1 MSDYGYSPKGLSVT
15 FCIGR
20 KAGRMK
26 DRSFAQNADERE
38 AAFECIASGLPSESL
53 NSSPE
58 RKRAI
63 YGAFEARDARF
74 DGRVYAAIS
83 STGVYCRPVCPYH
96 AKIEN
101 VTFYA
106 TAAEAEEA
114 GYRPCLVCRP
124 ETAPGLS
131 SADARK
137 SLARRAAAMIQ
148 EECTVGDGLEK
159 LSTRLGYT
167 DRHVRR
173 VFQDEFGVTPMQF
186 LMTCR
191 LRLAKAMLA
200 DTDLSMAEVA
210 KAAGF
215 KSTRRFNDAFK
226 SHYGLVPSEQRRI
239 SKSRSANASNA
250 GIAIRL
256 RLGYRPPLRFGE
268 LLAFFRDRALAGV
281 EVVDESSYARTVCIA
296 TPDGGEVSGWIRVE
310 HDPAHNAL
318 VLSMSESLLPATSL
332 LVARV
337 RRMFDLDCDPET
349 VSRGLAVLDAIR
361 PGLNAIGT
369 RLPGCFDPFE
379 TCCRAVLGQQV
390 SVVAAN
396 KLAARIVS
404 ALGPQIRTGIEDLD
418 RAWPSAREIAA
429 IDDIAET
436 LGPFGVI
443 RARSAVI
450 AEIARMAESGDL
462 RFDALADP
470 AEQMGRLLHV
480 KGIGPWT
487 ANYIAMRAC
496 SYPDA
501 FLEKDSGV
509 AHALPDMTPKE
520 RIEAVEPCRP
530 WRSYAVI
537 CLWNSLGNQAPQ
549 SRGEQPS

>member
-1 MSDYGYSPKGLSVT
+1 MLIGYI
-15 FCIGR
+15 CIER

-26 DRSFAQNADERE
+26 DKSFMQDSAERK
-38 AAFECIASGLPSESL
+38 AAFEYLGAGLTSESL
-53 NSSPE
+53 NDSPE

-63 YGAFEARDARF
+63 YSAFEARDARF

-83 STGVYCRPVCPYH
+83 STGIYCRPVCPYH

-148 EECTVGDGLEK
+148 EECTAGDGLER

-186 LMTCR
+186 LTTCR
-191 LRLAKAMLA
+191 LMLAKAMLA
-200 DTDLSMAEVA
+200 DTDLPMAEVA

-226 SHYGLVPSEQRRI
+226 SHYSLVPSEQRRLT
-239 SKSRSANASNA
+239 KNRSADVIGA
-250 GIAIRL
+250 GAAIRL

-281 EVVDESSYARTVCIA
+281 EVVGDGSYARTARMVL
-296 TPDGGEVSGWIRVE
+296 PDGGEVSGWIRVE
-310 HDPAHNAL
+310 HDPMHNAL
-318 VLSMSESLLPATSL
+318 VLSIAESLLPATSIV
-332 LVARV
+332 VARV

-349 VSRGLAVLDAIR
+349 VFGGLAALNTIR
-361 PGLNAIGT
+361 PGANVCGT
-369 RLPGCFDPFE
+369 RLPGCFDAFE

-390 SVVAAN
+390 SVAAAN
-396 KLAARIVS
+396 KLAARIVE
-404 ALGPQIRTGIEDLD
+404 AIGQQVQTGIEGLDL
-418 RAWPSAREIAA
+418 AWPSAREIAA
-429 IDDIAET
+429 IDDLAGT
-436 LGPFGVI
+436 LGPLGVI
-443 RARSAVI
+443 RTRSSVI
-450 AEIARMAESGDL
+450 ADIAQMVESGQL
-462 RFDALADP
+462 SFDSLADP
-470 AEQMGRLLHV
+470 IEQMSTLLSV

-487 ANYIAMRAC
+487 ANYIAMRAY

-509 AHALPDMTPKE
+509 AHALPDMSPKE
-520 RIEAVEPCRP
+520 RTEAVEPCRP

-537 CLWNSLGNQAPQ
+537 SLWNSLGNQASKPK
-549 SRGEQPS
+549 GEQPL

>member
-1 MSDYGYSPKGLSVT
+1 MLIGYI
-15 FCIGR
+15 CIER

-26 DRSFAQNADERE
+26 DKSFMQNSAERE
-38 AAFECIASGLPSESL
+38 AAFEYLDAGLSSESL

-83 STGVYCRPVCPYH
+83 STGVYCRSVCPYH

-114 GYRPCLVCRP
+114 GFRPCLVCRP

-148 EECTVGDGLEK
+148 EECTAGDGLER
-159 LSTRLGYT
+159 LSARLGYT

-186 LMTCR
+186 LTTCR

-200 DTDLSMAEVA
+200 DTDLPMAEVA
-210 KAAGF
+210 KSAGF

-226 SHYGLVPSEQRRI
+226 SHYSLVPSEQRRLA
-239 SKSRSANASNA
+239 KNRGTDAPNA
-250 GIAIRL
+250 GAAIRL
-256 RLGYRPPLRFGE
+256 KLGYRPPLYFGE

-281 EVVDESSYARTVCIA
+281 EVVGEESYARTARMVM
-296 TPDGGEVSGWIRVE
+296 PDGSDVFGWIRVE
-310 HDPAHNAL
+310 NDPSHNEL
-318 VLSMSESLLPATSL
+318 VLSMAESLLPATSMV
-332 LVARV
+332 VARV

-349 VSRGLAVLDAIR
+349 VYGGLASLNTIR
-361 PGLNAIGT
+361 PGANVCGT

-390 SVVAAN
+390 SVAAAN
-396 KLAARIVS
+396 KLAARIVE
-404 ALGPQIRTGIEDLD
+404 AIGQQVHTGVEGLD
-418 RAWPSAREIAA
+418 RAWPSAQEITA
-429 IDDIAET
+429 IDDLAGT
-436 LGPFGVI
+436 LGPLGVI
-443 RARSAVI
+443 RTRSSVI
-450 AEIARMAESGDL
+450 AEIARMAVSGDL

-470 AEQMGRLLHV
+470 VEQMNALLSV

-487 ANYIAMRAC
+487 ANYIAMRAY

-520 RIEAVEPCRP
+520 RLEAMEPCRP
-530 WRSYAVI
+530 WRSYAVV
-537 CLWNSLGNQAPQ
+537 CLWNSLSDQVPKPK
-549 SRGEQPS
+549 GEQIS

>member
-1 MSDYGYSPKGLSVT
+1 MFIGYI
-15 FCIGR
+15 CIER

-26 DRSFAQNADERE
+26 DKSFTQNSDERE
-38 AAFECIASGLPSESL
+38 AAFNYVVAGLPSESL
-53 NSSPE
+53 NGSLE

-63 YGAFEARDARF
+63 YCAFEARDARF

-137 SLARRAAAMIQ
+137 SLARRAAALIQ
-148 EECTVGDGLEK
+148 EECTAGDGLER
-159 LSTRLGYT
+159 LSARLGYT
-167 DRHVRR
+167 ERHVRR
-173 VFQDEFGVTPMQF
+173 VFQDEFGVTPSQF
-186 LMTCR
+186 LTTCR

-210 KAAGF
+210 KASGF
-215 KSTRRFNDAFK
+215 KSTRRFNDSFK
-226 SHYGLVPSEQRRI
+226 SHYGLVPSEQRRLA
-239 SKSRSANASNA
+239 KSRNANTSSTDT
-250 GIAIRL
+250 AIKL
-256 RLGYRPPLRFGE
+256 RLAYRPPLRFGE
-268 LLAFFRDRALAGV
+268 LLAFFRGRALAGV
-281 EVVDESSYARTVCIA
+281 EIMDDESYARTARMVM
-296 TPDGGEVSGWIRVE
+296 PDGSEVSGWIRVE
-310 HDPAHNAL
+310 HDPNRNAL
-318 VLSMSESLLPATSL
+318 VLSIAESLLPATSMV
-332 LVARV
+332 VARV

-349 VSRGLAVLDAIR
+349 VFGGLAALNTIR
-361 PGLNAIGT
+361 PGANVCGT

-379 TCCRAVLGQQV
+379 TCCRAVIGQQV
-390 SVVAAN
+390 SVAAAN
-396 KLAARIVS
+396 KLAARIVEE
-404 ALGPQIRTGIEDLD
+404 LGAQVDTGVEGLE
-418 RAWPSAREIAA
+418 RAWPSASEISSL
-429 IDDIAET
+429 DDVAGV
-436 LGPFGVI
+436 LGPLGVI
-443 RARSAVI
+443 RTRSVVI
-450 AEIARMAESGDL
+450 AEIARMVESADL
-462 RFDALADP
+462 GFDALVDP
-470 AEQMGRLLHV
+470 IEQINALLSV

-487 ANYIAMRAC
+487 ANYIAMRAY

-520 RIEAVEPCRP
+520 RLEAVEPCRP

-537 CLWNSLGNQAPQ
+537 CLWNSLSNQTLKEK
-549 SRGEQPS
+549 GE

>member
-1 MSDYGYSPKGLSVT
+1 MHIVYIY
-15 FCIGR
+15 IER

-26 DRSFAQNADERE
+26 DKSFTQNSAERK
-38 AAFECIASGLPSESL
+38 AAYEYIDIGLTPESL
-53 NSSPE
+53 NGSPE
-58 RKRAI
+58 LKRAI

-101 VTFYA
+101 VTFYV

-137 SLARRAAAMIQ
+137 SLARRAATIIQ
-148 EECTVGDGLEK
+148 EECTAGDGLK
-159 LSTRLGYT
+159 RLSARLGYT

-173 VFQDEFGVTPMQF
+173 VFQDEYGVTPTQF

-200 DTDLSMAEVA
+200 DTDLSMADVA
-210 KAAGF
+210 IAAGF

-226 SHYGLVPSEQRRI
+226 SHYGLVPSEQRRLA
-239 SKSRSANASNA
+239 KSRSADAPNA
-250 GIAIRL
+250 GAAISL
-256 RLGYRPPLRFGE
+256 RLGYRPPFRFGE

-281 EVVDESSYARTVCIA
+281 EVVSDESYARTARMVM
-296 TPDGGEVSGWIRVE
+296 PDGSEVSGWIRVE
-310 HDPAHNAL
+310 DDPSHNAL
-318 VLSMSESLLPATSL
+318 VLSLAESLLPATSMV
-332 LVARV
+332 VARV

-349 VSRGLAVLDAIR
+349 VYGGLAALNTIR
-361 PGLNAIGT
+361 PGANVCGT

-379 TCCRAVLGQQV
+379 TCCRAVLGQQM
-390 SVVAAN
+390 SVAAAN
-396 KLAARIVS
+396 KLAARIVE
-404 ALGPQIRTGIEDLD
+404 ALGPQIQTGIAGLE
-418 RAWPSAREIAA
+418 RAWPSASEISSL
-429 IDDIAET
+429 DDVT
-436 LGPFGVI
+436 GVLGPLGVI
-443 RARSAVI
+443 RTRSAVI
-450 AEIARMAESGDL
+450 AQIARMLVSGIL

-470 AEQMGRLLHV
+470 VEQMNTLLAV

-487 ANYIAMRAC
+487 ANYIAMRAY

-509 AHALPDMTPKE
+509 AHALPKMTPKE
-520 RIEAVEPCRP
+520 RIESVEPCRP

-537 CLWNSLGNQAPQ
+537 SLWNSLGEQGAQ
-549 SRGEQPS
+549 SKGEKPS

>member
-1 MSDYGYSPKGLSVT
+1 MLIGYI
-15 FCIGR
+15 CIER

-26 DRSFAQNADERE
+26 DKSFMQNSAERE
-38 AAFECIASGLPSESL
+38 AAFEYLDAGLSSESL

-83 STGVYCRPVCPYH
+83 STGVYCRSVCPYH

-114 GYRPCLVCRP
+114 GFRPCLVCRP

-148 EECTVGDGLEK
+148 EECTAGDGLER
-159 LSTRLGYT
+159 LSARLGYT

-186 LMTCR
+186 LTTCR

-200 DTDLSMAEVA
+200 DTDLPMAEVA
-210 KAAGF
+210 KSAGF

-226 SHYGLVPSEQRRI
+226 SHYSLVPSEQRRLA
-239 SKSRSANASNA
+239 KNRGTDAPNA
-250 GIAIRL
+250 GAAIRL
-256 RLGYRPPLRFGE
+256 KLGYRPPLYFGE

-281 EVVDESSYARTVCIA
+281 EAVGEESYARTARMVM
-296 TPDGGEVSGWIRVE
+296 PDGSDVFGWIRVE
-310 HDPAHNAL
+310 NDPSHNEL
-318 VLSMSESLLPATSL
+318 VLSMAESLLPATSMV
-332 LVARV
+332 VARV

-349 VSRGLAVLDAIR
+349 VYGGLASLNTIR
-361 PGLNAIGT
+361 PGANVCGT

-390 SVVAAN
+390 SVAAAN
-396 KLAARIVS
+396 KLAARIVE
-404 ALGPQIRTGIEDLD
+404 AIGQQVRTGVEGLD
-418 RAWPSAREIAA
+418 RAWPSAQEITA
-429 IDDIAET
+429 IDDLAGT
-436 LGPFGVI
+436 LGPLGVI
-443 RARSAVI
+443 RTRSSVI
-450 AEIARMAESGDL
+450 AEIARMAVSGDL

-470 AEQMGRLLHV
+470 VEQMNALLSV

-487 ANYIAMRAC
+487 ANYIAMRAY

-520 RIEAVEPCRP
+520 RLEAMEPCRP
-530 WRSYAVI
+530 WRSYAVV
-537 CLWNSLGNQAPQ
+537 CLWNSFSDQVPKPK
-549 SRGEQPS
+549 GEQIS

>member
-1 MSDYGYSPKGLSVT
+1 MLIGYI
-15 FCIGR
+15 CIER

-26 DRSFAQNADERE
+26 DKSFTQNVSERE
-38 AAFECIASGLPSESL
+38 AVFEYLDAGLTSGSL
-53 NSSPE
+53 NGSPE

-63 YGAFEARDARF
+63 YSAFEARDARF

-124 ETAPGLS
+124 ETAPGMS

-148 EECTVGDGLEK
+148 EECTAGDGLER

-186 LMTCR
+186 LTTCR
-191 LRLAKAMLA
+191 LMLAKAMLA
-200 DTDLSMAEVA
+200 DTDLPMAEVA

-226 SHYGLVPSEQRRI
+226 SHYGLVPSEQRRLA
-239 SKSRSANASNA
+239 KNRSADVIGA
-250 GIAIRL
+250 GAAIRL
-256 RLGYRPPLRFGE
+256 RLGYRPPLCFGE

-281 EVVDESSYARTVCIA
+281 EVVGDGSYARTARMVL
-296 TPDGGEVSGWIRVE
+296 PDGGEVSGWIRVE
-310 HDPAHNAL
+310 HDPMHNAL
-318 VLSMSESLLPATSL
+318 VLSIAESLLPATSIV
-332 LVARV
+332 VARV
-337 RRMFDLDCDPET
+337 RRMFDLDCDPE
-349 VSRGLAVLDAIR
+349 
-361 PGLNAIGT
+361 
-369 RLPGCFDPFE
+369 E

-390 SVVAAN
+390 SVAAAN
-396 KLAARIVS
+396 KLAARVVEAI
-404 ALGPQIRTGIEDLD
+404 GPQVQTGIEGLDL
-418 RAWPSAREIAA
+418 AWPSAREIAA
-429 IDDIAET
+429 IDDLAGT
-436 LGPFGVI
+436 LGPLGVI
-443 RARSAVI
+443 RTRSSVI
-450 AEIARMAESGDL
+450 AGMARMAVSGDL

-470 AEQMGRLLHV
+470 VEQMNALLSV

-487 ANYIAMRAC
+487 ANYIAMRAH

-509 AHALPDMTPKE
+509 AHALPDMSPKE
-520 RIEAVEPCRP
+520 RTEAVEPCRP

-537 CLWNSLGNQAPQ
+537 SLWNSLGNQASKPK
-549 SRGEQPS
+549 GEQPS

>member
-1 MSDYGYSPKGLSVT
+1 
-15 FCIGR
+15 
-20 KAGRMK
+20 MK
-26 DRSFAQNADERE
+26 DKSFTQSSDERE
-38 AAFECIASGLPSESL
+38 AAFEYLVAELPSESL

-148 EECTVGDGLEK
+148 EECTAGDGLEK
-159 LSTRLGYT
+159 LSARLGYT

-200 DTDLSMAEVA
+200 DTDLSMTDVA

-226 SHYGLVPSEQRRI
+226 RHYGLVPSEQRRLA
-239 SKSRSANASNA
+239 KSHNANAPYA
-250 GIAIRL
+250 GAAIRL
-256 RLGYRPPLRFGE
+256 RLGYRPPLRFDE
-268 LLAFFRDRALAGV
+268 LLAFYRDRALAGV
-281 EVVDESSYARTVCIA
+281 EVVGDASYARTA
-296 TPDGGEVSGWIRVE
+296 RMAMPDGSEVSGWIRVE
-310 HDPAHNAL
+310 DDSAHNAL
-318 VLSMSESLLPATSL
+318 VLSMSESLLPATSMV
-332 LVARV
+332 VARV

-349 VSRGLAVLDAIR
+349 VFGGLTALDAIR
-361 PGLNAIGT
+361 PGANALGT

-390 SVVAAN
+390 SVAAAN
-396 KLAARIVS
+396 KLAARIVA
-404 ALGPQIRTGIEDLD
+404 ALGPQIQTGIEGLD
-418 RAWPSAREIAA
+418 HAWPSASEISSLG
-429 IDDIAET
+429 DIAGV
-436 LGPFGVI
+436 LGPLGVI
-443 RARSAVI
+443 RTRSEVI
-450 AEIARMAESGDL
+450 AEIARMVESDDL
-462 RFDALADP
+462 SFDALVDP
-470 AEQMGRLLHV
+470 VEQMNVLLSM

-487 ANYIAMRAC
+487 ANYIAMRVY

-509 AHALPDMTPKE
+509 AHALPDMTPNE
-520 RIEAVEPCRP
+520 RLEAVEPCRP

-537 CLWNSLGNQAPQ
+537 CLWNSIGN
-549 SRGEQPS
+549 

>member
-1 MSDYGYSPKGLSVT
+1 
-15 FCIGR
+15 
-20 KAGRMK
+20 MK
-26 DRSFAQNADERE
+26 DKSFEQRTDERE
-38 AAFECIASGLPSESL
+38 AAFECLVVGLPSESL
-53 NSSPE
+53 NGSPE

-101 VTFYA
+101 VTFYS

-131 SADARK
+131 SADARQ
-137 SLARRAAAMIQ
+137 SLARRAATMIQ
-148 EECTVGDGLEK
+148 EECTAGNGLER
-159 LSTRLGYT
+159 LSARLGYT

-186 LMTCR
+186 LTSCQ

-226 SHYGLVPSEQRRI
+226 GHYGLVPSEQRRLA
-239 SKSRSANASNA
+239 KSRSADSASTEA
-250 GIAIRL
+250 AIRL

-268 LLAFFRDRALAGV
+268 LLAFFRDRSLAGV
-281 EVVDESSYARTVCIA
+281 EVVDDESYARA
-296 TPDGGEVSGWIRVE
+296 MRMAMPDGNEVSGWVQVE

-318 VLSMSESLLPATSL
+318 VLSMSESLLPATSMV
-332 LVARV
+332 VARV

-349 VSRGLAVLDAIR
+349 VFGGLTALNTIR
-361 PGLNAIGT
+361 PGANVCGT

-390 SVVAAN
+390 SVAAAN
-396 KLAARIVS
+396 KMAARIVE
-404 ALGPQIRTGIEDLD
+404 ALGPQVQTSIEGLD
-418 RAWPSAREIAA
+418 RAWPSAREIAT
-429 IDDIAET
+429 IDDLAGT
-436 LGPFGVI
+436 LGPLGVI
-443 RARSAVI
+443 RTRSSVI
-450 AEIARMAESGDL
+450 AEIARMTVSGDL

-470 AEQMGRLLHV
+470 AEQMSTLLSV

-487 ANYIAMRAC
+487 ANYIAMRAY

-520 RIEAVEPCRP
+520 RVEAVEPCRP

-537 CLWNSLGNQAPQ
+537 SLWNSL
-549 SRGEQPS
+549 